1 MKTLAVVS
9 ALALV
14 AIPAFAQEPPPAPPA
29 EPLQRQVEQTQLR
42 LHAAQAD
49 HYLAVARSLQQQLSE
64 SAAQA
69 AATQRWWD
77 SWWAGMYPAAPA
89 GPPQK

>member
-1 MKTLAVVS
+1 MARLVLAG
-9 ALALV
+9 ALALI
-14 AIPAFAQEPPPAPPA
+14 ALPALAQEPPADLA
-29 EPLQRQVEQTQLR
+29 RQVEQTQLR

-49 HYLAVARSLQQQLSE
+49 HYLAVAKQLQQRLAD

-77 SWWAGMYPAAPA
+77 AWWAGMYPATPA
-89 GPPQK
+89 AKPDKK